1 VIRSV
6 TEPVSAAGV
15 RRALTS
21 ALQRAV
27 DWHLERVT
35 VPPLGTGAGNLEV
48 EDAARIMVDVL
59 SQHTAVAPYPTD
71 VAIVV
76 ESEEDKRVFDALLRR
91 LPQ

>member
-1 VIRSV
+1 
-6 TEPVSAAGV
+6 
-15 RRALTS
+15 
-21 ALQRAV
+21 
-27 DWHLERVT
+27 
-35 VPPLGTGAGNLEV
+35 
-48 EDAARIMVDVL
+48 VDVL